1 MKTFKVT
8 RVETIRDTQIVEAKN
23 KDEAMIKMHYE
34 NWEGAEVL
42 SSEIEEVE
50 EIK

>member
-1 MKTFKVT
+1 MKTYKVT

-23 KDEAMIKMHYE
+23 KDEAIDKMHYE
-34 NWEGAEVL
+34 NWDSAEVI

>member
-1 MKTFKVT
+1 MKTYKVT

-23 KDEAMIKMHYE
+23 EDEAMIKMHYE
-34 NWEGAEVL
+34 NWESAEVF